1 MLVHFKEILQAK
13 VEEHRALGSFN
24 AFNLET
30 AKAIVKAAK
39 ESGMPLSVQTTETAI
54 QYAGLKNLYI
64 LIKTVIEEE
73 SGMVPVSIH
82 LDHGKNLEIIEA
94 CLKIGYTS
102 VHCDASALPF
112 EDNIGMTKEAAEMA
126 HEHGALVQGELGN
139 ILGKEGLIKIQ
150 QGLNFKKLLTSP
162 EQIAEYA
169 ERTGVDTVAVSLGN
183 LHGQFVGEENL
194 DFDRLQAI
202 HEKIQIPIVLHG
214 GSGIADD
221 QIRKAISL
229 GVRIINIDTDLR
241 IVFLNAIKNSLAMKK
256 DRVDPREPLAQ
267 GMAAITE
274 AVKNKARLFNLS

>member
-13 VEEHRALGSFN
+13 VDEHRALGSFN

-39 ESGMPLSVQTTETAI
+39 DSGLPLAVQTTENAL
-54 QYAGLKNLYI
+54 QYAGLKNLYT
-64 LIKTVIEEE
+64 LIKIVIESE
-73 SGMVPVSIH
+73 SGVVPVSIH

-102 VHCDASALPF
+102 VHCDASAFSF
-112 EDNIGMTKEAAEMA
+112 EENIGITKEAAEMA

-139 ILGKEGLIKIQ
+139 ILGKEGLIKIR
-150 QGLNFKKLLTSP
+150 QGLNFKKLLTPP
-162 EQIAEYA
+162 EQIAEYV

-183 LHGQFVGEENL
+183 LHGHFVGDENL
-194 DFDRLQAI
+194 DFERLAAI
-202 HEKIQIPIVLHG
+202 HEYIKIPMVLHG
-214 GSGIADD
+214 GSGIPGE

-241 IVFLNAIKNSLAMKK
+241 LVFLQAIKQNLSMEK
-256 DRVDPREPLAQ
+256 DKVDPREPLTQ
-267 GMAAITE
+267 GMMAMTE
-274 AVKNKARLFNLS
+274 VVKTKAKLFNLN

>member
-1 MLVHFKEILQAK
+1 MLVHFKEILKAK
-13 VEEHRALGSFN
+13 VKEQSALGSFN

-30 AKAIVKAAK
+30 VKAIIKAAK
-39 ESGMPLSVQTTETAI
+39 ESGIPVSVQTTENAI
-54 QYAGLKNLYI
+54 KYAGLKNLYS

-73 SGMVPVSIH
+73 SGVVPVSIH

-112 EDNIGMTKEAAEMA
+112 EDNIGMTKEAALMA
-126 HEHGALVQGELGN
+126 HEHGALIQGELGN
-139 ILGKEGLIKIQ
+139 ILGKEGLIKMQ
-150 QGLNFKKLLTSP
+150 QGLNFKKLLTP
-162 EQIAEYA
+162 PDQIAEYV

-183 LHGQFVGEENL
+183 LHGQFVGDENL
-194 DFDRLQAI
+194 DFERLQSI
-202 HEKIQIPIVLHG
+202 HEKIKIPIVLHG

-241 IVFLNAIKNSLAMKK
+241 IVFLSAIKNSLAMEK
-256 DRVDPREPLAQ
+256 DNVDPREPLTQ

-274 AVKNKARLFNLS
+274 VVKAKAKLFNLN